1 MSQVSF
7 FRRFEQY
14 PFQVWVLV
22 MALALGLTAVFYNIP
37 FLSGPRWA
45 REVFVW
51 PLTAVLVFTY
61 WQGFLALQRQSV
73 SLKTLWM
80 TGLLLALLAW
90 AIPPFHSTDLFG
102 YINRGWQQWHYS
114 LNPYVYTVDHIPHWE
129 QDPMITDHW
138 VNNPSPYGFLYLL
151 LAKALCALGA
161 GHKAL
166 TVFVFK
172 AFNVLIVGLTG
183 LLIVAGVNALNR
195 TREASAQPTALRA
208 PQALYLYLWNPLVL
222 IHAIS
227 NGHNDSVMGFFV
239 TLAALLA
246 IAGQWLW
253 ILPALMAATLIKYGA
268 VVILPLAVLFL
279 LKNRAW
285 WALGGGLLLAALLF
299 GLTGLPY
306 LPDWQQFHLTEINR
320 NAFVSHGSLHSFVYA
335 LFKNLDKTLL
345 PGLHAHRET
354 IRAILKNA
362 LLGAYALFVAGL
374 FWRRVRQADYP
385 PRVWIRDALLA
396 MAVLIG
402 LVSLKFYPWYLGM
415 FFPLVLYLSPAD
427 GLQRL
432 LIWVSCTQMLSI
444 TFIGQAHLLNFVLM
458 TGLPIFYWWR
468 PQKKATISEQEPSAM
483 DTEGPVAE

>member
-1 MSQVSF
+1 MSQVRF

-14 PFQVWVLV
+14 PFNTWVLV
-22 MALALGLTAVFYNIP
+22 MALALGLTALFYNVP
-37 FLSGPRWA
+37 LLSGPRWV

-61 WQGFLALQRQSV
+61 WQGFLALKRQSV
-73 SLKTLWM
+73 SLKTLWL
-80 TGLLLALLAW
+80 TGLLLALLALT
-90 AIPPFHSTDLFG
+90 IPPFHSTDLFG
-102 YINRGWQQWHYS
+102 YINRGWQQWHYG
-114 LNPYVYTVDHIPHWE
+114 LNPYVHTVDHIPHWE

-183 LLIVAGVNALNR
+183 LLMVAGVNRLNR
-195 TREASAQPTALRA
+195 GQGKTPPPAALTGS
-208 PQALYLYLWNPLVL
+208 QALYLYLWNPLVL

-239 TLAALLA
+239 TLAAFLA
-246 IAGQWLW
+246 IAGHWLW

-268 VVILPLAVLFL
+268 VVILPLAMLFLFKKRALGALIGSLFLAAVLF
-279 LKNRAW
+279 
-285 WALGGGLLLAALLF
+285 GVS
-299 GLTGLPY
+299 GLPY

-345 PGLHAHRET
+345 PSLHPHRET
-354 IRAILKNA
+354 IRAILKNG
-362 LLGAYALFVAGL
+362 LLGAYALFLGGL
-374 FWRRVRQADYP
+374 CWRRLRQADYAP
-385 PRVWIRDALLA
+385 SLWIRDALLA

-402 LVSLKFYPWYLGM
+402 LVSLKFYPWYFGM
-415 FFPLVLYLSPAD
+415 FFPLVLFLAPAD
-427 GLQRL
+427 WLQRM
-432 LIWVSCTQMLSI
+432 LIVVSCAQMLSI
-444 TFIGQAHLLNFVLM
+444 TFVGQAHLLNFVLM
-458 TGLPIFYWWR
+458 TGLPLVYVWR
-468 PQKKATISEQEPSAM
+468 LKNKATHLKPILTQADERGVRGE
-483 DTEGPVAE
+483 

>member
-1 MSQVSF
+1 MSQNGFLKRFNQHSF
-7 FRRFEQY
+7 KT
-14 PFQVWVLV
+14 WALV
-22 MALALGLTAVFYNIP
+22 MGLALGGTAIFYNAP
-37 FLSGPRWA
+37 LLSGPRWA

-51 PLTAVLVFTY
+51 PLIVILVFSY
-61 WQGFLALQRQSV
+61 WQGFLALQRQSI
-73 SLKTLWM
+73 SLKAVWL
-80 TGLLLALLAW
+80 TGVILALLALT
-90 AIPPFHSTDLFG
+90 IPPFHSTDLFG
-102 YINRGWQQWHYS
+102 YINRGWQQWHYG
-114 LNPYVYTVDHIPHWE
+114 LNPYVYTVDYIPHWE

-151 LAKALCALGA
+151 MAKALCALGV

-166 TVFVFK
+166 TVFLFK

-183 LLIVAGVNALNR
+183 ILIVLGVNRINR
-195 TREASAQPTALRA
+195 TSDTAA
-208 PQALYLYLWNPLVL
+208 PSNALTATQALYLYLWNPLIL

-239 TLAALLA
+239 TLAAFFAL
-246 IAGQWLW
+246 AGQWLW

-279 LKNRAW
+279 FKKRAW
-285 WALGGGLLLAALLF
+285 GAMAGGLLLAALLF
-299 GLTGLPY
+299 GVSGLSY

-335 LFKNLDKTLL
+335 IFKNLDKTLL

-354 IRAILKNA
+354 IRAVLKNA
-362 LLGAYALFVAGL
+362 LLGAYAFFMAALC
-374 FWRRVRQADYP
+374 WRRFRQAEYP
-385 PRVWIRDALLA
+385 APLWIRDALLA
-396 MAVLIG
+396 MAVLIC

-432 LIWVSCTQMLSI
+432 LIWISCAQMLSI
-444 TFIGQAHLLNFVLM
+444 SFIGQAHLLNFVTM
-458 TGLPIFYWWR
+458 TGLPILYWWR
-468 PQKKATISEQEPSAM
+468 LQKKVDLQRQSTSKASAGEPVV
-483 DTEGPVAE
+483 E